1 MQIPYTGNQ
10 TWIHDRTL
18 LLTRHGSHAYGL
30 AHAESDVDLK
40 GVAIPP
46 QRTFTGFLH
55 PFHQV
60 ETRQPYDMVIYG
72 VRKFFALAADCNPN
86 IIEVLWTDPEDILWM
101 TTLGE
106 KLVKHRSLFLS
117 QKAKHTF
124 SGYAIAQ
131 LKRIKSHRQWLLD
144 PPSGPP
150 SREAFDLPP
159 EPEVKR
165 DQVLTALDM
174 VRRKMDG
181 WDIDLEP
188 FERSTRLELQA
199 CWAELLAEM
208 NLTHDARWRSA
219 ARSIGF
225 EERFMEMLERER
237 LYRAEH
243 KRWEQYVA
251 WKTKRNPKR
260 AKLER
265 QHNIDTKHAMHL
277 VRLMRM
283 CREILETGHVV
294 VKRPDRDELLA
305 IRHGAWSYEKL
316 IAWAEAEDEALNA
329 VKKASSLPKA
339 PDRHALDALCQEIVE
354 ESFRLHGVGEVR
366 VSQSSLEPPEPSGG

>member
-1 MQIPYTGNQ
+1 MKIPYSGNQ
-10 TWIHDRTL
+10 TWIHDRTI

-30 AHAESDVDLK
+30 ARPTSDIDIK

-46 QRTFTGFLH
+46 RRYFTGFLQH
-55 PFHQV
+55 FDQV
-60 ETRQPYDMVIYG
+60 ETRAPYDMVGYD
-72 VRKFFALAADCNPN
+72 VRKFFKLAADCNPN
-86 IIEVLWTDPEDILWM
+86 IIEVLWTDPEDHVLV

-106 KLVKHRSLFLS
+106 RLLARREAFLS

-159 EPEVKR
+159 EPEVPE
-165 DQVLTALDM
+165 DQLLTALDM

-188 FERSTRLELQA
+188 FDRSTRIELQSS
-199 CWAELLAEM
+199 WAELLAEM
-208 NLTHDARWRSA
+208 NLTADAQWRA
-219 ARSIGF
+219 ATRSLGF
-225 EERFMEMLERER
+225 EESTMELLDRER
-237 LYRAEH
+237 HYRAEV
-243 KRWEQYVA
+243 KRWKQFLA
-251 WKTKRNPKR
+251 WKKQRNPDR
-260 AKLER
+260 AELES
-265 QHNIDTKHAMHL
+265 QHALDTKHAMHL

-283 CREILETGHVV
+283 CREILETGQVV
-294 VKRPDRDELLA
+294 VKRPDREELLA
-305 IRHGAWSYEKL
+305 IRNGAWSYDEL

-329 VKKASSLPKA
+329 LKKDSPLPRA
-339 PDRHALDALCQEIVE
+339 PDRKALDQLCQELVE
-354 ESFRLHGVGEVR
+354 EAWGEGVGEVL
-366 VSQSSLEPPEPSGG
+366 VSRALDP